1 MSENNVQST
10 TAISQASTL
19 TEIAEY
25 WDTHSVADVWEQ
37 THEVEFTIHAPR
49 RRRVTLDPDVYSEV
63 EERAR
68 SRGIQPETL
77 VNLWLAERLR
87 QAS

>member
-1 MSENNVQST
+1 MSENRVQPT

-19 TEIAEY
+19 AQIAEY

-37 THEVEFTIHAPR
+37 THDVEFTILAPR
-49 RRRVTLDPDVYSEV
+49 RRRITLDPAVYSEI

-87 QAS
+87 QAG